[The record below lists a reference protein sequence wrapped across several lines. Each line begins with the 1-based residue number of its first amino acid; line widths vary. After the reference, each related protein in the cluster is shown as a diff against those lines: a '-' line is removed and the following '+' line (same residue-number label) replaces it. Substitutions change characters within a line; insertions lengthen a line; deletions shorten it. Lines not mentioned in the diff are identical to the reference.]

1 MSRVFSYYSRFTTV
15 RGNLLGLPAW
25 GRMLLYLLALPGVL
39 LLALS
44 IAAVLVS
51 LLALLLLTVP
61 VYRLLKAVSGGH
73 QRDDGQGVTVVEQDE
88 FRGPAKRVDATVR
101 DSTDGIVDQAKLIE

>member
-1 MSRVFSYYSRFTTV
+1 MSRVYSYYTRLGGV

-25 GRMLLYLLALPGVL
+25 GRMVLFLLALPGVL

-61 VYRLLKAVSGGH
+61 VYRLLRAMAGDS
-73 QRDDGQGVTVVEQDE
+73 QDDDGQGVTVVEQDD
-88 FRGPAKRVDATVR
+88 FRGPARRVDATVR
-101 DSTDGIVDQAKLIE
+101 DSTDGPENQAKLIE